1 LAFHPYPQLIP
12 IFFNRNGF
20 GPPLGVTRASSWP
33 WVDRIGFGSTPSDSI
48 RPWRLAFATAPR
60 LKRLT
65 SPLRSNSPDHNAK
78 GTQSEDVRRRFLL
91 PLVGTRFQDLFHS
104 PSGVLFTF
112 PSRYWFTIGHG
123 RVCSLGGW
131 SPQLPT
137 GFLVPRRT
145 QGPKP
150 QIQVVFR
157 LQDSHLVSWSVPAHF
172 DYTPGTRG
180 RNAPLGPY
188 NPEVQA
194 PRFGLL
200 PVRSPLL
207 GESRLISLPG
217 ATEMFQFTP
226 LASNSLCV
234 QEPMTALC
242 RLPGFPIRASPDQR
256 MRAPPRRFS
265 QLTTPFLACPCLGI
279 LRAPLYA

>member
-1 LAFHPYPQLIP
+1 MQKARSQKTHPK
-12 IFFNRNGF
+12 
-20 GPPLGVTRASSWP
+20 T
-33 WVDRIGFGSTPSDSI
+33 
-48 RPWRLAFATAPR
+48 
-60 LKRLT
+60 
-65 SPLRSNSPDHNAK
+65 
-78 GTQSEDVRRRFLL
+78 RFLL

-145 QGPKP
+145 QGPQP
-150 QIQVVFR
+150 QAQVVFR

-188 NPEVQA
+188 NPGRQA
-194 PRFGLL
+194 FRFGLL

>member
-1 LAFHPYPQLIP
+1 MAFHPYPQLIP
-12 IFFNRNGF
+12 TFFNRNGF
-20 GPPLGVTRASSWP
+20 GPPRGVTRASSWP
-33 WVDRIGFGSTPSDSI
+33 WVDRFGFGSTPSDSTTSACADVS

-78 GTQSEDVRRRFLL
+78 GTQSEDTLRRFLL

-145 QGPKP
+145 QVPRP
-150 QIQVVFR
+150 SVTARFR
-157 LQDSHLVSWSVPAHF
+157 LRDSHPLPWSVPAHF
-172 DYTPGTRG
+172 DYRLCADGT
-180 RNAPLGPY
+180 
-188 NPEVQA
+188 NPVWALQ
-194 PRFGLL
+194 P
-200 PVRSPLL
+200 
-207 GESRLISLPG
+207 PG
-217 ATEMFQFTP
+217 ASTR
-226 LASNSLCV
+226 V
-234 QEPMTALC
+234 W
-242 RLPGFPIRASPDQR
+242 
-256 MRAPPRRFS
+256 APPRSLAATGGISFDFS
-265 QLTTPFLACPCLGI
+265 SWS
-279 LRAPLYA
+279 Y